1 MKKILSIVIALI
13 VLGIIAALA
22 LILVPFKPTAPNETL
37 PADWKAE
44 PGRGQYV
51 MRAGDCMACHTA
63 KGGEPLAGGNAI
75 ESPMGKIWASN
86 ITPDKETGIGNWTL
100 DQFRAAMV
108 DGVNAHGQQLYPAM
122 PYENYRFMKE
132 SDIRALYDYLQ
143 TEVKPVKNEVQAT
156 SLSFPFNM
164 RFGIRAWNWLAL
176 SGESDFKPM
185 AGDDQQIRGQYLVE
199 GAGHCAACHSP
210 RTAFMA
216 QNGTRL
222 ADAKFLTGGELDGWT
237 APSLRGKDSPIQ
249 KWSAAELAA
258 YLGTGRNVH
267 AIANGEMAA
276 AIEHSL
282 QYMTDADLN
291 AMAVFLKTMDGQPLD
306 AAAPAKVAAVGPRS
320 MPAGKADE
328 AGKPTAAL
336 LTAAAPD
343 MPLGARLYLDNCAAC
358 HFVSGKGA
366 PEIFPELQGN
376 AMVLGKDASP
386 FVSVILNGTSVP
398 STDRRPMHLAM
409 QGYAD
414 RLTDSEVA
422 ALATFVRKGWGN
434 QASDVSESQ
443 VSKARK
449 HSNAAAAP
457 ERAN

>member
-1 MKKILSIVIALI
+1 MKKVLSILIALV
-13 VLGIIAALA
+13 VLGIVAALA
-22 LILVPFKPTAPNETL
+22 LAYAPFKPTPANETL

-44 PGRGQYV
+44 AGRGEYV

-63 KGGEPLAGGNAI
+63 KGGEPLAGGNGI
-75 ESPMGKIWASN
+75 HSPMGTIWASN

-108 DGVNAHGQQLYPAM
+108 DGVGEHGKQLYPAM

-143 TEVKPVKNEVQAT
+143 TEVKPVKNQVQAT

-176 SGESDFKPM
+176 SGESQFKPM
-185 AGDDQQIRGQYLVE
+185 AGDEQQIRGQYLVE

-222 ADAKFLTGGELDGWT
+222 SDANFLTGGVLDGWT
-237 APSLRGKDSPIQ
+237 APALRGEG
-249 KWSAAELAA
+249 SAIKNWTAADVAA

-267 AIANGEMAA
+267 AIANGEMAL

-291 AMAVFLKTMDGQPLD
+291 AMGVFLKSMDGKPVE
-306 AAAPAKVAAVGPRS
+306 KVAAQVATVGPRS
-320 MPAGKADE
+320 TAALAADDAGKA
-328 AGKPTAAL
+328 TAAL
-336 LTAAAPD
+336 LTSAAPD

-358 HFVSGKGA
+358 HFVSGKGS

-376 AMVLGKDASP
+376 AMVQGKDASP
-386 FVSVILNGTSVP
+386 LLGVILQGTSVP
-398 STDRRPMHLAM
+398 STDRRPMHLVM

-414 RLTDSEVA
+414 RLTDEEVA
-422 ALATFVRKGWGN
+422 QLASFVRKGWGN
-434 QASDVSESQ
+434 QASDVSASE
-443 VSKARK
+443 VSKLRAK
-449 HSNAAAAP
+449 LKADAAP
-457 ERAN
+457 QR

>member
-1 MKKILSIVIALI
+1 MKKILSIVIALV
-13 VLGIIAALA
+13 VLGVIAALA
-22 LILVPFKPTAPNETL
+22 LILVPFKPSPANESL

-44 PGRGQYV
+44 AGRGEYV

-108 DGVNAHGQQLYPAM
+108 DGIGGHGQQLYPAM
-122 PYENYRFMKE
+122 PYENYRYMKE
-132 SDIRALYDYLQ
+132 GDLRALFDYLQ

-176 SGESDFKPM
+176 SGDADFKPM
-185 AGDDQQIRGQYLVE
+185 TGDDQQIRGQYLVE

-210 RTAFMA
+210 RTTFMA
-216 QNGTRL
+216 QDGTRL
-222 ADAKFLTGGELDGWT
+222 GDASFLTGGMVDGWT
-237 APSLRGKDSPIQ
+237 APDLRSKDARIQ
-249 KWSAAELAA
+249 KWSTEEVAA
-258 YLGTGRNVH
+258 YLAAGRNVH
-267 AIANGEMAA
+267 AVANGEMALVV
-276 AIEHSL
+276 EHSL
-282 QYMTDADLN
+282 QYMSDSDLN
-291 AMAVFLKTMDGQPLD
+291 AMAVFLKSMDGQ
-306 AAAPAKVAAVGPRS
+306 AMEKVAEQIATKGPRS
-320 MPAGKADE
+320 TPIAKADE
-328 AGKPTAAL
+328 AGQATAKL
-336 LTAAAPD
+336 LTSATPE

-376 AMVLGKDASP
+376 AMVLGKDAGP
-386 FVSVILNGTSVP
+386 LLSVILKGASSPATE
-398 STDRRPMHLAM
+398 RRPMHLVM

-414 RLTDSEVA
+414 RLNDEEVA
-422 ALATFVRKGWGN
+422 ELANFLRTGWGN
-434 QASDVSESQ
+434 QASKVSASDVAKQ
-443 VSKARK
+443 RKKAVTADA
-449 HSNAAAAP
+449 H
-457 ERAN
+457 